1 MARLTPRLFSSL
13 FPYRMKILSLLL
25 AGATLSLASC
35 SQDKTAMERAEDLP
49 AGTTIKGED
58 GSKIKK
64 QDDGDIKIKDAAGN
78 KVKKDADDGEV
89 KVK

>member
-1 MARLTPRLFSSL
+1 MLF
-13 FPYRMKILSLLL
+13 LLL

-35 SQDKTAMERAEDLP
+35 SQDQTAMERAEDMP
-49 AGTTIKGED
+49 AGTTIKGAD

-64 QDDGDIKIKDAAGN
+64 QDDGDIKIKDAEGN

>member
-1 MARLTPRLFSSL
+1 MKMLF
-13 FPYRMKILSLLL
+13 LLL

-35 SQDKTAMERAEDLP
+35 SQDQTAMERAEDMP
-49 AGTTIKGED
+49 AGTTIKGAD

-64 QDDGDIKIKDAAGN
+64 QDDGDIKIKDAEGN
-78 KVKKDADDGEV
+78 KVKKDADDGEL

>member
-1 MARLTPRLFSSL
+1 
-13 FPYRMKILSLLL
+13 
-25 AGATLSLASC
+25 
-35 SQDKTAMERAEDLP
+35 MERAEDMP
-49 AGTTIKGED
+49 AGTTIKGAD

-64 QDDGDIKIKDAAGN
+64 QDDGDIKIKDAEGN

>member
-1 MARLTPRLFSSL
+1 MKTLFL
-13 FPYRMKILSLLL
+13 FL

-35 SQDKTAMERAEDLP
+35 SQDKTAMERAEDMP
-49 AGTTIKGED
+49 AGTTVKGAD

-64 QDDGDIKIKDAAGN
+64 QEDGDIKIKDAAGN

>member
-1 MARLTPRLFSSL
+1 MKMLF
-13 FPYRMKILSLLL
+13 LLL
-25 AGATLSLASC
+25 ASATLSLASC
-35 SQDKTAMERAEDLP
+35 SQDKTAMERAEDMP
-49 AGTTIKGED
+49 AGTTIKGAD

-64 QDDGDIKIKDAAGN
+64 QDDGDIKIKDADGN

>member
-1 MARLTPRLFSSL
+1 MLF
-13 FPYRMKILSLLL
+13 LLL
-25 AGATLSLASC
+25 TGATLSLASC
-35 SQDKTAMERAEDLP
+35 SQDQTAMERAEDMP
-49 AGTTIKGED
+49 AGTTVKGAD

-64 QDDGDIKIKDAAGN
+64 QDDGDIKIKDAEGN

>member
-1 MARLTPRLFSSL
+1 MKMLF
-13 FPYRMKILSLLL
+13 LLL

-35 SQDKTAMERAEDLP
+35 SQDQTAMERAEDMP
-49 AGTTIKGED
+49 AGTTIKGAD

-64 QDDGDIKIKDAAGN
+64 QDDGDIKIKDAEGN